1 MDPNEFG
8 RLADVNLAFTWSLLG
23 RSGGA
28 AISGT
33 DQCPFVATGID
44 SAFFNGAFATQRVAD
59 PDAVV
64 ADAIEFMA
72 ERNLPWLMWVRE
84 GVDDALLDAG
94 RRAGLSDAGGP
105 PGMVLDS
112 IERLPA
118 LRGDFEVDVVSDTTR
133 LDIFHDVVAR
143 GFEMPLEILQGFMTI
158 DMMADPSVVA
168 VVGSVEGI
176 AVSAA
181 LACVSGATI
190 GIYNVA
196 TPTEHR
202 RRGYGEAIT
211 WAAIEAGAVLGGDH
225 AALQA
230 SDLGAP
236 VYRSMGF
243 VDIGRYLQLEGP
255 PHPPQ

>member
-1 MDPNEFG
+1 MDPNESG
-8 RLADVNLAFTWSLLG
+8 RLADANLAFTWSLIG
-23 RSGGA
+23 RSGRA
-28 AISGT
+28 AIGGT
-33 DQCPFVATGID
+33 EQCPFVASGID
-44 SAFFNGAFATQRVAD
+44 AASFNGAFTTQRVVD

-72 ERNLPWLMWVRE
+72 EHSVPWLMWVRE
-84 GVDDALLDAG
+84 GVDDALLAAG
-94 RRAGLSDAGGP
+94 RRAGLRDAGGP

-118 LRGDFEVDVVSDTTR
+118 RPGDLKVEIVSDASG

-143 GFEMPLEILQGFMTI
+143 GFDMPLEILQGFVTI
-158 DMMADPSVVA
+158 GMMADPSVVA
-168 VVGSVEGI
+168 VIGSVAGI

-181 LACVSGATI
+181 FACVSGATI

-196 TPTEHR
+196 TPVEHR

-211 WAAIEAGAVLGGDH
+211 WAVIEAGAALGGEH

-230 SDLGAP
+230 SELGAP